1 MRLLP
6 LLVFWGLWF
15 LSYSTRTVFAPILPL
30 IEDKLSLSHGEAG
43 GLYTSLSI
51 GYALALMIAGRFA
64 SRWGHKWIVV
74 SGFMGIGLVFFG
86 LQWAESYLVFHLLFL
101 LLGIATGTYIP
112 GILPIITEMFDYR
125 NWGKA
130 IGFHDSAASF
140 SILGI
145 PILVA
150 VCLKFFSWERILL
163 ILGIASLILPAYFWK
178 VSVEPAVDRS
188 RKTSPYLSLL
198 KKRPIWIM
206 GLLWIFASGSSSGI
220 YSVLPLYLI
229 KERGIDLYLA
239 NTLLG
244 ISRVGGVFVS
254 ILSGYLA
261 DRYGYRVILAWSL
274 FTTGLS
280 TIGLSLASTLPLIFT
295 TLFLQATFSL
305 FFFPVGMATISRLTP
320 LSDRAMATGI
330 ILAIAVIFGS
340 GVNPLLLGVIADHMS
355 FRVGMFCLGVLTTF
369 SSLGVRFLEEQVQ
382 PNPTISAT

>member
-1 MRLLP
+1 MRFLP

-15 LSYSTRTVFAPILPL
+15 LSYSTRTIFAPILPL

-51 GYALALMIAGRFA
+51 GYAFSLIFAGRIA
-64 SRWGHKWIVV
+64 SLWGYKRMIL
-74 SGFMGIGLVFFG
+74 SGFVGTGLVFLG
-86 LQWAESYLVFHLLFL
+86 LQWAESYLIFHLLFL
-101 LLGIATGTYIP
+101 LLGMATGTYIP
-112 GILPIITEMFDYR
+112 GILPIITGMYDHR
-125 NWGKA
+125 IWGKT

-150 VCLKFFSWERILL
+150 VGLKFFSWEKILL
-163 ILGIASLILPAYFWK
+163 ILAVASFILPAYFWK
-178 VSVEPAVDRS
+178 VSVEPKVDES
-188 RKTSPYLSLL
+188 RKSGQYISIL
-198 KKRPIWIM
+198 KMRPIWIL

-254 ILSGYLA
+254 ILSGFLA
-261 DRYGYRVILAWSL
+261 DRYGYRAILTFGLLA
-274 FTTGLS
+274 TGLS
-280 TIGLSLASTLPLIFT
+280 TIGLALSSTLPLILS

-330 ILAIAVIFGS
+330 ILSIGMIFGT
-340 GVNPLLLGVIADHMS
+340 GVNPLLIGVVADHLS
-355 FRVGMFCLGVLTTF
+355 FRVGIFCLGVLTTC
-369 SSLGVRFLEEQVQ
+369 SSFGVRFLKDQVRATTS
-382 PNPTISAT
+382 NPL